1 MITYH
6 GTSISSAKRLLERK
20 FLKIDNMQNSLWY
33 TINTTNNLSEAQTHA
48 NIKKYE
54 DPKELGAILE
64 IQTDDNANI
73 YNENFVNSHNK
84 YRYDIYQKWKYDIIN
99 THVSNWFDIQM
110 IYNYDKIKSI
120 KIIKI
125 IKII

>member
-6 GTSISSAKRLLERK
+6 GTNISSAKKLLERK
-20 FLKIDNMQNSLWY
+20 FLKGTNMQNSLWY

-54 DPKELGAILE
+54 DPKEIGAILE

-73 YNENFVNSHNK
+73 YSENFENSDNK
-84 YRYDIYQKWKYDIIN
+84 YRYNIYQKWKYDIIN
-99 THVSNWFDIQM
+99 THISKWFDIQM

-125 IKII
+125 V